1 MSSTTG
7 QVVFLGALAGMA
19 VGLVIAGVMSLD
31 VIKETDMVANKM
43 VKPAAP
49 PPPGPPAP
57 LRRLDELD
65 RDSQKLFAF
74 SPEEE
79 QRVLRQVQQSMT
91 SARTAAAAAAKGGA

>member
-1 MSSTTG
+1 MSSVTG

-31 VIKETDMVANKM
+31 VIKETDVVANNM

-49 PPPGPPAP
+49 PSPPMPPT

-65 RDSQKLFAF
+65 HDKQKLFAF

-79 QRVLRQVQQSMT
+79 KRVLRQVQQSLT
-91 SARTAAAAAAKGGA
+91 SARTAAAAATKGGA